1 MLKKLPVIP
10 LIIGFAW
17 SNTSCQGADENTG
30 DTLTPGIHLTGNSY
44 VRDIVDH
51 PAFTGFGERL
61 LPRDN
66 NASYYNTR
74 LSNVASLMPYHQ
86 NVNPDVIVNTLNY
99 MIDEADSGKTIFY
112 DFYTA
117 AQKRNDPAKENTGI
131 FFFRGKPNAPFAIV
145 CPGGGWSYV
154 GSLHEGFPLAHA
166 ISEKGYNAFVIRYR
180 IGGERIACEDL
191 AAAIAYIFAN
201 AEILNVSTNDYS
213 VWGGSAGA
221 RMTARLASNG
231 TAAYG
236 ARSLLKPATA
246 VIAYTGHTDWTRD
259 DPPTFTIV
267 GDRDGIANPGVMEQR
282 VNAMAA
288 AGIDTEFHL
297 YRNVGHGFALGTGTS
312 AEGWVTDALRFWEKH
327 IPAYGMEIIP
337 DELETIPDEY
347 YAPAKRQG
355 TLVEFNYDTY
365 ESMSYVQ
372 KTRKL
377 QKRAIVYLPYSYRE
391 DQQYNV
397 FYLMHGGWANET
409 TTLGTPNNPSAF
421 KNVIDHAI
429 AAGKFEPLI
438 IVCPTY
444 NNTSPQD
451 SASFSL
457 ALTLNRNYHNELLND
472 LIPAVESA
480 YATYADSVS
489 PAGLMASRDHRGF
502 GGFSMG
508 SVATWRTF
516 QYALDYFRYFLP
528 MSCGTSLD
536 EENIFAAA
544 KTHDQSDYF
553 VWVIT
558 GTEDFAYRYD
568 ENRVEL
574 MRNSPYFIET
584 GNGQKGNFAYRVKEG
599 YSHDGLASM
608 EYTYNGL
615 CWFRNKGDS
624 M

>member
-1 MLKKLPVIP
+1 MAGKLKWLFALPCIFFLV
-10 LIIGFAW
+10 L
-17 SNTSCQGADENTG
+17 SNVSCQEESMNAAVSHTR
-30 DTLTPGIHLTGNSY
+30 LTTDNY
-44 VRDIVDH
+44 VRDIVNH
-51 PAFTGFGERL
+51 PAFAGFGEL
-61 LPRDN
+61 LLTRDN
-66 NASYYNTR
+66 NAPYYNTR

-86 NVNPDVIVNTLNY
+86 NVNPADVVNALNFL
-99 MIDEADSGKTIFY
+99 IDEVSEGKKIFY
-112 DFYTA
+112 DFYTEQ
-117 AQKRNDPAKENTGI
+117 QKRNDPAKENSGL
-131 FFFRGKPNAPFAIV
+131 FFFRGKPGAPFAII
-145 CPGGGWSYV
+145 CPGGGFSYI
-154 GSLHEGFPLAHA
+154 GSLHEGFPLAQA
-166 ISEKGYNAFVIRYR
+166 VSEQGYNAFVIRYR
-180 IGGERIACEDL
+180 IGGERMACEDL

-201 AEILNVSTNDYS
+201 AATLNVGTQNYS
-213 VWGGSAGA
+213 LWGGSAGA
-221 RMTARLASNG
+221 RMAARLASNG

-236 ARSLLKPATA
+236 EQSLPRPGMAM
-246 VIAYTGHTDWTRD
+246 IAYTGHTDWTRN

-267 GDRDGIANPGVMEQR
+267 GERDGIANPQTMERR
-282 VNAMAA
+282 VNEMKA
-288 AGIDTEFHL
+288 AGIDTGFHL

-312 AEGWVTDALRFWEKH
+312 AEGWVTDAVKFWEQH
-327 IPAYGMEIIP
+327 IPAYGMELIP
-337 DELETIPDEY
+337 DDLETIPNEY
-347 YAPAKRQG
+347 YAPARQQG

-365 ESMSYVQ
+365 ESMSYEQ

-377 QKRAIVYLPYSYRE
+377 QKRAIVYLPYRYSG

-397 FYLMHGGWANET
+397 FYLMHGGWSNET
-409 TTLGTPNNPSAF
+409 TTLGTPNNPSVL

-429 AAGKFEPLI
+429 VAGKFKPLI

-457 ALTLNRNYHNELLND
+457 ALTLTRNYHHELLND
-472 LIPAVESA
+472 LIPAIENA
-480 YATYADSVS
+480 YSTYAKSVS
-489 PAGLMASRDHRGF
+489 PDDLMASRDHRGF

-544 KTHDQSDYF
+544 RTRGQSDYF

-558 GTEDFAYRYD
+558 GTEDFAYQYD

-574 MRNSPYFIET
+574 MRNSPYFTET
-584 GNGQKGNFAYRVKEG
+584 GNGQNGNFAYRVKEG

-615 CWFRNKGDS
+615 CWFWSAFD
-624 M
+624 